1 MSVSISQIYSNFI
14 QSHSSKISAPRSQT
28 FRLKGSV
35 SRDFRPKFFS
45 WFDPSRPLI
54 NGLKSFWIW
63 LRFRRAIQIFKKL
76 CSMHHTA
83 ESDSAVCIILQSQ
96 TLRCVS
102 HHRVMKTKYLNFF
115 LKALW
120 CALCNVH
127 PTAESD
133 SVVCILP
140 WSQAPWCASHRVVSN
155 LVSILIR
162 NFTIVI
168 YLRYLNKLLWKL
180 SCESQIV

>member
-54 NGLKSFWIW
+54 KGLKSFWIW
-63 LRFRRAIQIFKKL
+63 LRFCRAIQIFKKL

-102 HHRVMKTKYLNFF
+102 HHRVMKTKYLKFF
-115 LKALW
+115 FKSSVV
-120 CALCNVH
+120 CTVH

-140 WSQAPWCASHRVVSN
+140 WSQAPWWSSRRVVSN

-168 YLRYLNKLLWKL
+168 YLWYLKKLLWKL